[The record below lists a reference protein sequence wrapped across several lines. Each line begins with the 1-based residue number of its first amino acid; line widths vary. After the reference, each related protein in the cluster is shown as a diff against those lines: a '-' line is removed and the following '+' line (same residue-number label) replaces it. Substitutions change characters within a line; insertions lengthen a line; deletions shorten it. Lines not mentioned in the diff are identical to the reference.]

1 MGNNRVA
8 LALLAAG
15 GAAAAIGT
23 VLYFRNRSGG
33 LGRTRPKVIGRTKKN
48 GKVLTHYRDASMP
61 IEMRVGL
68 IQDKV
73 WESVQDPE
81 MRKLALAITQ
91 KCPARDGECEA
102 RAIFNYVKKNVRYTG
117 DVAPVKMGR
126 NGPVEAIDYFQSA
139 KRTVEFKGGD
149 CDDHSG
155 LLATMLAL
163 NGITPR
169 MRVTAPRKNET
180 WRHIYTVAG
189 LPKENPTRWIALD
202 TTLDPAKFGKEAQYA
217 KHKDFAA

>member
-1 MGNNRVA
+1 M
-8 LALLAAG
+8 
-15 GAAAAIGT
+15 
-23 VLYFRNRSGG
+23 
-33 LGRTRPKVIGRTKKN
+33 GRTKKN
-48 GKVLTHYRDASMP
+48 GMVLTHYRDSKMP

-68 IQDKV
+68 IQDRV
-73 WESVQDPE
+73 WESVRDPE

-102 RAIFNYVKKNVRYTG
+102 RAIFDYVRRNVRYTG

-139 KRTVEFKGGD
+139 KRTLEFKGGD
-149 CDDHSG
+149 CDDHDTVS
-155 LLATMLAL
+155 ATLLAL

-169 MRVTAPRKNET
+169 LRVTAPRKHDI

-189 LPKENPTRWIALD
+189 LPKENPTKWIALD
-202 TTLDPAKFGKEAQYA
+202 TTLDPAKFGKEAPYA